1 MPIFKCSICRID
13 IERSRELFI
22 KRKGYLLCSLCL
34 DKLLKKENSSN
45 REKIKKL
52 NHETLFS
59 IYLRKG

>member
-45 REKIKKL
+45 
-52 NHETLFS
+52 
-59 IYLRKG
+59 

>member
-45 REKIKKL
+45 WEKIKKL